1 MAGGMKNLIKKLWT
15 NSKQSIFEARYCIL
29 IAAILYCGAFLVSWS
44 FPEKF
49 SFLDETIRKLIE
61 QFADKSAISFITRL
75 FIQNLIASYLTM
87 CIMVLFGSLP
97 ATVAVFNGFMLGF
110 VIASA
115 PSVSASKILPL
126 LVPHGIFEWPAMMI
140 AWGIGMWRGFGYRFS
155 KTQTTYNK
163 RWLEANKVYITIVVP
178 LLFIAAIIE
187 GRYHIVK
194 ELFP

>member
-1 MAGGMKNLIKKLWT
+1 MKNLIKKLWT
-15 NSKQSIFEARYCIL
+15 DSKQSIFEARYCIL

-49 SFLDETIRKLIE
+49 SFLDEAIRKLVE
-61 QFADKSAISFITRL
+61 QFVGKSAISFITRL
-75 FIQNLIASYLTM
+75 FIQNLIASYFSM
-87 CIMVLFGSLP
+87 CVLVLFGCVS
-97 ATVAVFNGFMLGF
+97 ATAAVLNGFILGF
-110 VIASA
+110 VVASA
-115 PSVSASKILPL
+115 PGVSASKMLSL

-140 AWGIGMWRGFGYRFS
+140 AWGIGIWRGFGYRFS
-155 KTQTTYNK
+155 KTHTTYK
-163 RWLEANKVYITIVVP
+163 ERWLEANKVFITVVLP